1 MIAQYFDIIVLLV
14 VVVIIYQ
21 RLKGLLGTR
30 PEGTESRKI
39 SDEDADKIFDII
51 MKDAQKEIEAEKKQ
65 NSTGQKAPEEAV
77 NLTEEEK
84 IFRRIPGFDKE
95 TFLNG
100 AKRAFE
106 IILEAFNK
114 GDTETLEMLVSKDLL
129 KKFQAVIEQRRSEG
143 ITSETDFIGFDETE
157 IQKAQITKNDIAAI
171 TVKFVSQQV
180 NMLKNAEGRVIEG
193 DEQYIQNITDVWTFE
208 KALASTNPNWL
219 LVSTKKQ

>member
-1 MIAQYFDIIVLLV
+1 MIAQYFDIIVLLLV
-14 VVVIIYQ
+14 VVVIYQ

-39 SDEDADKIFDII
+39 SDEDAAKIFDII
-51 MKDAQKEIEAEKKQ
+51 MKDAQKEIEAEKTE
-65 NSTGQKAPEEAV
+65 NPTEPKAPEEAV

-114 GDTETLEMLVSKDLL
+114 GDTETLEMLVSKNLL
-129 KKFQAVIEQRRSEG
+129 KKFQATKPKFKKPKSPKTTLPPLRSNLSLSRS
-143 ITSETDFIGFDETE
+143 ICLKMPKAASLKATSNTY
-157 IQKAQITKNDIAAI
+157 KA
-171 TVKFVSQQV
+171 SP
-180 NMLKNAEGRVIEG
+180 MSGLLKN
-193 DEQYIQNITDVWTFE
+193 
-208 KALASTNPNWL
+208 P
-219 LVSTKKQ
+219 